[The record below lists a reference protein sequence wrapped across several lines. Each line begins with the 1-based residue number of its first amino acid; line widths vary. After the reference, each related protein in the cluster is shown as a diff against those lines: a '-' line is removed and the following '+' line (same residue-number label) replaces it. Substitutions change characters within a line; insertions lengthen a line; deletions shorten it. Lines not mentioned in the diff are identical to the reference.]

1 LRKLKVLQLVPEL
14 NSGGVELGTLE
25 VGKYL
30 SEQGHKSIV
39 VSSGGRMV
47 EQLICEGSRH
57 IQMPIHRKNPFSLLE
72 VFILRRLFLLEKPDI
87 VHARSRIPAWLCFL
101 ALKLV
106 KGELRPRLVTTVHG
120 FNTVNYYSK
129 IMTAGEK
136 VICVSNSIKD
146 YVLKNYPNV
155 EEGKLV
161 VIHRG
166 IEHEEYP
173 HGYTPSSEWLRK
185 WNDDFPEAKH
195 KKLILLPGRITRLK
209 GHETFIKLI
218 AKLPAD
224 FQGIIAGDTHPKKL
238 SYEKE
243 LHHLLIKSGLK
254 ERITF
259 IGKRDDLKELY
270 AVSLVTLSLS
280 EKPESFGRTVLEA
293 LAIGCPVIGYNE
305 GGVGEILEECFPFG
319 LVNRGG
325 VERLKQKILELN
337 EGGTKPERV
346 SKFHLSG
353 MLQQTENLYMSLD
366 NRTNH
371 HY

>member
-1 LRKLKVLQLVPEL
+1 MQLVPEL
-14 NSGGVELGTLE
+14 NSGGVERGTLE

-30 SEQGHKSIV
+30 SEQGHESIV

-47 EQLICEGSRH
+47 EKLIREGSRH
-57 IQMPIHRKNPFSLLE
+57 IQMPVHRKNPVSLLQ
-72 VFILRRLFLLEKPDI
+72 VFILIKLFLLEKPDI
-87 VHARSRIPAWLCFL
+87 VHARSRVPAWLCFL
-101 ALKLV
+101 ALRLV

-146 YVLKNYPNV
+146 YVLKNYTNV
-155 EEGKLV
+155 EEEKLV

-173 HGYTPSSEWLRK
+173 HGYMPSVEWLNNWK
-185 WNDDFPEAKH
+185 EDFPQTKN

-209 GHETFIKLI
+209 GHEAIIKLI
-218 AKLPAD
+218 GMLPNE
-224 FQGIIAGDTHPKKL
+224 FHGIIAGATHPMKL
-238 SYEKE
+238 SYEKDL
-243 LHHLLIKSGLK
+243 LHLVKESGLK
-254 ERITF
+254 DRVTF
-259 IGKRDDLKELY
+259 VGKRDDLKEVY
-270 AVSLVTLSLS
+270 AISLATLSLS

-293 LAIGCPVIGYNE
+293 LAVGCPVIGYNE

-319 LVNRGG
+319 LVNRGDI
-325 VERLKQKILELN
+325 ERLKQKILELN

-346 SKFHLSG
+346 TKFNLSG

-366 NRTNH
+366 NRTNS